1 MITVARENQSVVA
14 VMSKDGDRVSGTAF
28 FIQSDR
34 LLTCHHLLD
43 PEHLKGRKVTLRGRD
58 GIRFEAQFIPWESV
72 PSSDLAVLAVEWKK
86 SRRFRG
92 RGLPLA
98 KAIDQ
103 TDAIRYV
110 GYTADDSPEQD
121 CGVENESNFPA
132 QIVTAGRLGEHTS
145 IILSLPNREYR
156 MQGFALQDMA
166 MTPRQS
172 GGPIIDAETGAVVG
186 FASAKNNLR
195 TQGSGTSIPN
205 DTLSGVGVAIG
216 PLATA
221 EGFRVLFDENQAS
234 RACYGRHLNEAGAKS
249 ILLEAFQWQINKLV
263 KHDRY
268 SRKRAHELP
277 DLLEAVKAFLESGDE
292 VLIVAG
298 ATRYRKTFSRA
309 YLSEQRIEKREM
321 TVFFAARHFVASERP
336 FEAILY
342 ADSFD
347 RPIDIR
353 DVLAHLANGRQVL
366 LIVDAINEC
375 GDMSRQ
381 QELLSPVRDLAEERG
396 VKVIITC
403 QSANV
408 KEICKHFR
416 NDKMRSFDLPAGL
429 PHRNLNRRKLDSS
442 V

>member
-43 PEHLKGRKVTLRGRD
+43 PEHIKGRKVTLRGRD

-121 CGVENESNFPA
+121 CGVENEANFPA

-195 TQGSGTSIPN
+195 TPGSGTSIPN

-216 PLATA
+216 PLATE
-221 EGFRVLFDENQAS
+221 EGFRALFDENQAS
-234 RACYGRHLNEAGAKS
+234 RAFYLRHL
-249 ILLEAFQWQINKLV
+249 
-263 KHDRY
+263 
-268 SRKRAHELP
+268 
-277 DLLEAVKAFLESGDE
+277 
-292 VLIVAG
+292 
-298 ATRYRKTFSRA
+298 
-309 YLSEQRIEKREM
+309 
-321 TVFFAARHFVASERP
+321 
-336 FEAILY
+336 
-342 ADSFD
+342 
-347 RPIDIR
+347 
-353 DVLAHLANGRQVL
+353 
-366 LIVDAINEC
+366 
-375 GDMSRQ
+375 
-381 QELLSPVRDLAEERG
+381 
-396 VKVIITC
+396 
-403 QSANV
+403 
-408 KEICKHFR
+408 
-416 NDKMRSFDLPAGL
+416 
-429 PHRNLNRRKLDSS
+429 
-442 V
+442 